1 MARSAF
7 YFLNPSYWT
16 GKSGNKVKEGSVCSF
31 TGSVPALDSI
41 IPDDEDVLEEE
52 NIVKRQAMQG
62 EVDSNVAVQLH
73 GLAKIFAGTTKMG
86 CCKCERKSPFHAI
99 KVFYPLVYEKL
110 TLAVFSVQT

>member
-1 MARSAF
+1 M
-7 YFLNPSYWT
+7 
-16 GKSGNKVKEGSVCSF
+16 
-31 TGSVPALDSI
+31 PALDSI

-73 GLAKIFAGTTKMG
+73 GLVKIFPGTTKMG
-86 CCKCERKSPFHAI
+86 CCKCQSKSPFHAL

-110 TLAVFSVQT
+110 TLAVFSVQTEVISREKKLHFTRSDRSQAWNLV